1 MTKIMKYILFIYLI
15 ITQTLQSQQQMIDSF
30 QTFDSYSD
38 IKYDESLRPQFHFSS
53 KKNWINDPNGM
64 VHYNGEYHLFFQ
76 HNPRAVHWG
85 NMTWGHAVSKD
96 MVHWKQ
102 LQHAILPYGNGTIF
116 SGTAAVD
123 YPNSLGQNTL
133 DEKAIVAYF
142 THAQN
147 DKNDLFYQAGAYSTD
162 RGRTFQL
169 IDGGH
174 PLLANQ
180 GFDRGE
186 RDPKIFWHAPSNNWV
201 LILWIKRA
209 NKKQLKKGSK
219 NRDDLGKVRFFSS
232 TDLKNWKKLS
242 DFDRKWVYECMDLV
256 ELRVDGDPDNK
267 KWLIYDASF
276 DYEIGTFDGLSLST
290 DQKNHLGDL
299 GNAYYAAQTFN
310 NSPDGR
316 TVIMG
321 WLRTSDNNVYIENKM
336 PFNQQ
341 MSFPASMELRT
352 TASGIRLFRWPVD
365 EIKSLYEKSYLF
377 EEIESG
383 ILNEKLNVEK
393 FEEIDL
399 YVSFDRNKTST
410 FEMNIRG
417 QILSYEK
424 GFFNYKDLSLPTLN
438 ENKVNVRILLDRTT
452 IEIFADDGF
461 SVLSNYAVSDSE
473 NTQISVLSDKKLVF
487 DKFEI
492 NKLDSI
498 WP

>member
-1 MTKIMKYILFIYLI
+1 LI
-15 ITQTLQSQQQMIDSF
+15 
-30 QTFDSYSD
+30 
-38 IKYDESLRPQFHFSS
+38 
-53 KKNWINDPNGM
+53 
-64 VHYNGEYHLFFQ
+64 
-76 HNPRAVHWG
+76 
-85 NMTWGHAVSKD
+85 
-96 MVHWKQ
+96 
-102 LQHAILPYGNGTIF
+102 
-116 SGTAAVD
+116 
-123 YPNSLGQNTL
+123 
-133 DEKAIVAYF
+133 
-142 THAQN
+142 
-147 DKNDLFYQAGAYSTD
+147 
-162 RGRTFQL
+162 
-169 IDGGH
+169 
-174 PLLANQ
+174 ANQ

-186 RDPKIFWHAPSNNWV
+186 RDPKIFWHAPSNKWV

-219 NRDDLGKVRFFSS
+219 NPDDLGKVRFFSS

-256 ELRVDGDPDNK
+256 ELRVDGDPNNK

-276 DYEIGTFDGLSLST
+276 DYEIGTFDGVNLLT

-321 WLRTSDNNVYIENKM
+321 WLRTRDINIGEKFYVDQKM

-365 EIKSLYEKSYLF
+365 EIKNLYKRTYLF

-383 ILNEKLNVEK
+383 ILNEKLNGEK

-399 YVSFDRNKTST
+399 YVSFDRNKTSA

-424 GFFNYKDLSLPTLN
+424 GLFNYKDVSLPTLN

-473 NTQISVLSDKKLVF
+473 NTQISVLSDKKLLF
-487 DKFEI
+487 EKFEI

>member
-1 MTKIMKYILFIYLI
+1 MKRFLLI
-15 ITQTLQSQQQMIDSF
+15 FVFVFNQAQHNPEVMIDSF
-30 QTFDSYSD
+30 QTFDSYSE

-64 VHYNGEYHLFFQ
+64 VYYKGEYHLFFQ
-76 HNPRAVHWG
+76 HNPKAIHWG

-96 MVHWKQ
+96 MVHWEQ

-123 YPNSLGQNTL
+123 YPNSLGKNTEE
-133 DEKAIVAYF
+133 EKAIVAYF

-147 DKNDLFYQAGAYSTD
+147 DNKDLFYQAGAFSTD

-169 IDGGH
+169 IGGGR
-174 PLLANQ
+174 PLVPNQ

-186 RDPKIFWHAPSNNWV
+186 RDPKIFWHTPSKKWV

-209 NKKQLKKGSK
+209 NQKQP
-219 NRDDLGKVRFFSS
+219 DDLGKVRFFGS

-256 ELRVDGDPDNK
+256 ELRVDGDPNNK

-276 DYEIGTFDGLSLST
+276 DYEIGTFDGQSLVT

-299 GNAYYAAQTFN
+299 GDAYYAAQTFN

-321 WLRTSDNNVYIENKM
+321 WLRTRNNNMYVDQNM
-336 PFNQQ
+336 PFNQH
-341 MSFPASMELRT
+341 MSFPATMELKK
-352 TASGIRLFRWPVD
+352 TAEGIRLFRWPVE
-365 EIKSLYEKSYLF
+365 EIKSLYQKGYLF

-383 ILNEKLNVEK
+383 VLNEKLKGKK

-399 YVSFDRNKTST
+399 YASFDRSKISS
-410 FEMNIRG
+410 FQMNIRG
-417 QILSYEK
+417 QMLTYEK
-424 GFFNYKDLSLPTLN
+424 GNFYFNDVMLPTVNL
-438 ENKVNVRILLDRTT
+438 NKVNVRILLDRTT
-452 IEIFADDGF
+452 IEIFADDGL
-461 SVLSNYAVSDSE
+461 SVLSTYAVSAPE
-473 NTQISVLSDKKLVF
+473 NTQLSVLSDESLLF
-487 DKFEI
+487 DVFEI
-492 NKLDSI
+492 NKLGSI
-498 WP
+498 WSRAWVD

>member
-1 MTKIMKYILFIYLI
+1 
-15 ITQTLQSQQQMIDSF
+15 
-30 QTFDSYSD
+30 
-38 IKYDESLRPQFHFSS
+38 
-53 KKNWINDPNGM
+53 
-64 VHYNGEYHLFFQ
+64 
-76 HNPRAVHWG
+76 
-85 NMTWGHAVSKD
+85 
-96 MVHWKQ
+96 
-102 LQHAILPYGNGTIF
+102 
-116 SGTAAVD
+116 
-123 YPNSLGQNTL
+123 
-133 DEKAIVAYF
+133 
-142 THAQN
+142 
-147 DKNDLFYQAGAYSTD
+147 
-162 RGRTFQL
+162 
-169 IDGGH
+169 
-174 PLLANQ
+174 
-180 GFDRGE
+180 
-186 RDPKIFWHAPSNNWV
+186 
-201 LILWIKRA
+201 
-209 NKKQLKKGSK
+209 
-219 NRDDLGKVRFFSS
+219 
-232 TDLKNWKKLS
+232 
-242 DFDRKWVYECMDLV
+242 
-256 ELRVDGDPDNK
+256 
-267 KWLIYDASF
+267 
-276 DYEIGTFDGLSLST
+276 
-290 DQKNHLGDL
+290 
-299 GNAYYAAQTFN
+299 
-310 NSPDGR
+310 
-316 TVIMG
+316 MG

>member
-1 MTKIMKYILFIYLI
+1 
-15 ITQTLQSQQQMIDSF
+15 
-30 QTFDSYSD
+30 
-38 IKYDESLRPQFHFSS
+38 
-53 KKNWINDPNGM
+53 
-64 VHYNGEYHLFFQ
+64 
-76 HNPRAVHWG
+76 
-85 NMTWGHAVSKD
+85 
-96 MVHWKQ
+96 
-102 LQHAILPYGNGTIF
+102 
-116 SGTAAVD
+116 
-123 YPNSLGQNTL
+123 
-133 DEKAIVAYF
+133 
-142 THAQN
+142 
-147 DKNDLFYQAGAYSTD
+147 
-162 RGRTFQL
+162 
-169 IDGGH
+169 
-174 PLLANQ
+174 
-180 GFDRGE
+180 
-186 RDPKIFWHAPSNNWV
+186 
-201 LILWIKRA
+201 
-209 NKKQLKKGSK
+209 
-219 NRDDLGKVRFFSS
+219 
-232 TDLKNWKKLS
+232 
-242 DFDRKWVYECMDLV
+242 MDLV
-256 ELRVDGDPDNK
+256 ELRVDGDPNNK

-276 DYEIGTFDGLSLST
+276 DYEIGTFDGVNLLT

-321 WLRTSDNNVYIENKM
+321 WLRTRDINIGEKFYVDQKM

-365 EIKSLYEKSYLF
+365 EIKNLYKRTYLF

-383 ILNEKLNVEK
+383 ILNEKLNGEK

-399 YVSFDRNKTST
+399 YVSFDRNKTSA

-424 GFFNYKDLSLPTLN
+424 GLFNYKDVSLPTLN

-473 NTQISVLSDKKLVF
+473 NTQISVLSDKKLLF
-487 DKFEI
+487 EKFEI

>member
-1 MTKIMKYILFIYLI
+1 M
-15 ITQTLQSQQQMIDSF
+15 
-30 QTFDSYSD
+30 
-38 IKYDESLRPQFHFSS
+38 
-53 KKNWINDPNGM
+53 
-64 VHYNGEYHLFFQ
+64 
-76 HNPRAVHWG
+76 
-85 NMTWGHAVSKD
+85 
-96 MVHWKQ
+96 
-102 LQHAILPYGNGTIF
+102 
-116 SGTAAVD
+116 
-123 YPNSLGQNTL
+123 
-133 DEKAIVAYF
+133 
-142 THAQN
+142 
-147 DKNDLFYQAGAYSTD
+147 FYQAGAYSTD
-162 RGRTFQL
+162 KGRTFQL
-169 IDGGH
+169 IDGGR
-174 PLLANQ
+174 PLVPNQ

-186 RDPKIFWHAPSNNWV
+186 RDPKIFWHALSKKWV
-201 LILWIKRA
+201 LILWIKRS
-209 NKKQLKKGSK
+209 NKKQP
-219 NRDDLGKVRFFSS
+219 NDLGKVRFFGSK
-232 TDLKNWKKLS
+232 DLKNWKKLS

-256 ELRVDGDPDNK
+256 ELRVDGDPNNK

-276 DYEIGTFDGLSLST
+276 DYEIGTFDGVSLST

-321 WLRTSDNNVYIENKM
+321 WLRTRDKNIGEKFYIDQKM

-365 EIKSLYEKSYLF
+365 EIKSLYDKTYLF
-377 EEIESG
+377 EEIELG
-383 ILNEKLNVEK
+383 ILNEKLNGEK

-399 YVSFDRNKTST
+399 YVSFDRSKTSK

-417 QILSYEK
+417 KKLTYQK
-424 GFFNYKDLSLPTLN
+424 GDFYFKGVILPTLN

-461 SVLSNYAVSDSE
+461 SVLSDYAVSDSE
-473 NTQISVLSDKKLVF
+473 NTQISVLSNKKLVF